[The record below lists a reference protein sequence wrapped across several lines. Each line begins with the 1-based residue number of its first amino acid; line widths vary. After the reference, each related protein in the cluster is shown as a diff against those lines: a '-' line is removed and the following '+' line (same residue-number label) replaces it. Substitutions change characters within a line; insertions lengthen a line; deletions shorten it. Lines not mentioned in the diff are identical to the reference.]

1 LGISTAVVV
10 ASARPREG
18 GLIPAMRELGFS
30 AVGLIR
36 KRDRDRLEKQSK
48 RNGGGMSLAPTI
60 AVAVVVS
67 AVLHVQQTG
76 GLTTGSLTH
85 VAASHVASINATQI
99 TSDRVVV
106 LVDNSGSMAGTEQT
120 VQSQLQQLSAAGI
133 SIVNRVP
140 VAGFAIASADDYSLL
155 DTLLQGLAANPSADA
170 VYVFSDFSVGDD
182 AANDTAA
189 YERLR
194 MALHDRGARLY
205 WSTVRDAP
213 PPMYFALARDSGGD
227 VIPAQ

>member
-1 LGISTAVVV
+1 
-10 ASARPREG
+10 
-18 GLIPAMRELGFS
+18 MRELGFS
-30 AVGLIR
+30 AVGLIC
-36 KRDRDRLEKQSK
+36 KRDRDRLRKQSK
-48 RNGGGMSLAPTI
+48 RNRGGMSLASTI
-60 AVAVVVS
+60 AVVVVVS
-67 AVLHVQQTG
+67 AVLHVQQTS
-76 GLTTGSLTH
+76 GLTSGSLTH
-85 VAASHVASINATQI
+85 VAASHVANINATQV

-106 LVDNSGSMAGTEQT
+106 LVDSSGSMAGTEQT

-140 VAGFAIASADDYSLL
+140 VPGFAIASADQYSLL

-170 VYVFSDFSVGDD
+170 VYVISDFSVNDD

-194 MALHDRGARLY
+194 MALDERGARLY
-205 WSTVRDAP
+205 WSTVRGAP
-213 PPMYFALARDSGGD
+213 PPMYYALARNSGGD